1 MRVLIARDTQRG
13 VGLGGASQE
22 GAELVLFL
30 LRHGLDGH
38 GVQGLGQR
46 QRLDGD
52 GALAGER
59 VARAHI
65 GELRHD
71 HDVAG
76 LGALHVDGLFAHHDL
91 DLAEALLLAGAP
103 ADKLQARLQITG
115 DDLQEGEAPDERV
128 GHRFEGEGAGRLRLV
143 DAHRHVVGHA
153 EAAVALRVREI
164 GADVLHEALD
174 TLHNNGAAHEHRDD
188 KLLSD
193 GLIQQ
198 ALQLLLGEL
207 LFALEV
213 LHHELV
219 VGLGHQIAQLVAS
232 VARLLLVLRRQRVH
246 GFHALAAVLEIAGL
260 HADDV
265 DDALEFGA
273 LTDGDGH
280 GAQPA
285 AEAGVQQRHS
295 GIEVGAL
302 AIDVVDVHRARQAHV
317 LGLAP
322 QLRRHDLGAVD
333 GVHHEQGHFGGLHGG
348 QRVADE
354 IGMTGGVQH
363 VDLVVLVR
371 DGGDGG

>member
-1 MRVLIARDTQRG
+1 MRVLIARDAQRG

-59 VARAHI
+59 VARTHI

-103 ADKLQARLQITG
+103 ADQLQARLQVAG

-153 EAAVALRVREI
+153 EAAVALRVREV
-164 GADVLHEALD
+164 GADVFHKTLN
-174 TLHNNGAAHEHRDD
+174 TLHDDGRTHEHRDD
-188 KLLSD
+188 ELLGD
-193 GLIQQ
+193 GLVQQ
-198 ALQLLLGEL
+198 AFQLLLGKL
-207 LFALEV
+207 LFAVEI

-265 DDALEFGA
+265 DDAPELLGLA
-273 LTDGDGH
+273 DGDGH
-280 GAQPA
+280 GAQAA
-285 AEAGVQQRHS
+285 AEAGMQQRH
-295 GIEVGAL
+295 GGVEVGVL
-302 AIDVVDVHRARQAHV
+302 AIDVVDVHRARQTHV

-322 QLRRHDLGAVD
+322 QLRRHDLGTID
-333 GVHHEQGHFGGLHGG
+333 GVHHEQGHFGCLHGG

-363 VDLVVLVR
+363 VDFVVLVR